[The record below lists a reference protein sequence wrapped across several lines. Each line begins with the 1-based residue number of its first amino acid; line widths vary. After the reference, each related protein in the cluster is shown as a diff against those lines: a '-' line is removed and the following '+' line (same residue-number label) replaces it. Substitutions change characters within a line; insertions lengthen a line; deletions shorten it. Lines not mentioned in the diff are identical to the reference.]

1 MEQERE
7 RGLLEEFEPIL
18 LKSLCKLKVEAVVSG
33 TGGGGMGAYKS
44 VYLNCQHTVIAFGRF
59 S

>member
-33 TGGGGMGAYKS
+33 TGGGDGG
-44 VYLNCQHTVIAFGRF
+44 V
-59 S
+59 